1 MGKGSSGNI
10 SSAAFCYGEKE
21 WRGVGWK
28 ERKEGAKC
36 DE

>member
-1 MGKGSSGNI
+1 MMGKGSSGKC
-10 SSAAFCYGEKE
+10 SAAFCYREKE